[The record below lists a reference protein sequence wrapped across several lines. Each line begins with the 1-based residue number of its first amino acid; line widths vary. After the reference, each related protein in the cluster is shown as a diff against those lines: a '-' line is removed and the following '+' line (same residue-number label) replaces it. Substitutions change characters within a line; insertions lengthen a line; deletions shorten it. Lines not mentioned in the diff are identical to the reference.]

1 MKKRE
6 YQTALELFINT
17 ELTFAD
23 IFSRLRC
30 KVPRELAT
38 STTLATIVA
47 SNACPLGIPRPAT
60 GQPHRQSHGTSFW
73 QSNAALGMQQRV
85 QVSGHPV
92 DYEVRDL
99 PDQDNNFSSEDGR
112 SLGR

>member
-1 MKKRE
+1 M
-6 YQTALELFINT
+6 
-17 ELTFAD
+17 
-23 IFSRLRC
+23 
-30 KVPRELAT
+30 
-38 STTLATIVA
+38 IVT

-85 QVSGHPV
+85 QVSRHPV
-92 DYEVRDL
+92 DCEVGDL
-99 PDQDNNFSSEDGR
+99 PDQDSHLSSEDGG